1 MVYVQHVFKAHPEQ
15 VFLRYFW
22 LFLWL
27 HSGLE
32 IYKVIRLFLPKTCKF
47 NTHNQEIFLYKSMP
61 YVLFRADYIGNSLK
75 VYYNSVKLYSA
86 LGHKTPMEFEKL
98 LNIVY
103 EFY

>member
-1 MVYVQHVFKAHPEQ
+1 MH
-15 VFLRYFW
+15 
-22 LFLWL
+22 
-27 HSGLE
+27 
-32 IYKVIRLFLPKTCKF
+32 
-47 NTHNQEIFLYKSMP
+47 